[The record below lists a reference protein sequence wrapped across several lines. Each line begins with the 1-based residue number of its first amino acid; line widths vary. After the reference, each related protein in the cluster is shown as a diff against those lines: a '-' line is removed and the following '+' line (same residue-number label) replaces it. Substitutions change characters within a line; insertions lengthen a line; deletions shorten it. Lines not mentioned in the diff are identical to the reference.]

1 MNMILTPKCLAGSIA
16 AIPSK
21 SQAHRLLL
29 LAALAEGETEIAI
42 SAMGQDI
49 EATARC
55 LRSLGANIE
64 YCGGRCTVRP
74 IEMPKDA
81 VLDVGE
87 SGSTLRF
94 LLPVVCALGAKCSF
108 RLHGKLPQRPMEALV
123 SELHRHGAEIWQDGN
138 VISVSGKL
146 TGEDFR
152 LPGNI
157 SSQFLSGILLAL
169 PLLGGGSLTAEG
181 PIESRGYL
189 DLTVD
194 ALRKFGAE
202 VTEENRKFTVSG
214 TLRSPGALCVEGDW
228 SNAAFWL
235 VADRLGSNITVTGLD
250 PSSRQADRAIVDL
263 LDCREIDCA
272 GVPDLAPALA
282 VLAAFTPG
290 QTRFTGAAR
299 LRLKESDR
307 IAACTAMVRALG
319 AKAEERPDG
328 FTVWGSAALP
338 GGTVDSFG
346 DHRIAMAAAIAG
358 TRAPVKILNAQ
369 AVEKSYPAFWS
380 DYARLGGAVAWE
392 DAI

>member
-1 MNMILTPKCLAGSIA
+1 MNVIVKPARLAGSIT

-29 LAALAEGETEIAI
+29 LAALAEGATEIALP
-42 SAMGQDI
+42 AMGQDV

-55 LRSLGANIE
+55 LRALGANIE
-64 YCGGRCTVRP
+64 YRGGICTVRP
-74 IEMPKDA
+74 IEMPKA
-81 VLDVGE
+81 APLDVGE

-108 RLHGKLPQRPMEALV
+108 RLHGKLPQRPMEVLV

-138 VISVSGKL
+138 EIFVSGKL
-146 TGEDFR
+146 TGGEFR

-169 PLLGGGSLTAEG
+169 PILGGGSLTAEG

-202 VTEENRKFTVSG
+202 VTEENRKFTVGG
-214 TLRSPGALCVEGDW
+214 TLRSPGALRVEGDW

-235 VADRLGSNITVTGLD
+235 VANRLGNAIDVTGLD
-250 PSSRQADRAIVDL
+250 ERSRQGDRAISRL
-263 LDCREIDCA
+263 LDCRVIDCA

-290 QTRFTGAAR
+290 ETRFTGAAR

-319 AKAEERPDG
+319 AAAEERPDG
-328 FTVWGSAALP
+328 FTVRGAQNLP

-392 DAI
+392 DAL